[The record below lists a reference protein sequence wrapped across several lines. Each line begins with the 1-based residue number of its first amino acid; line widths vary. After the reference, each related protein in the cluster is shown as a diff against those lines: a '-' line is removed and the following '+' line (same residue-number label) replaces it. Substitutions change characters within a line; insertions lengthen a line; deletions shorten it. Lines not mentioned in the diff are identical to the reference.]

1 MRKRL
6 IDSLFLFL
14 FLGEILCL
22 SLFLLVSSI
31 IIWMLLFRALKTIPS
46 TKILLNGNCSPSE
59 FKSSFV
65 IRRALHIMN

>member
-22 SLFLLVSSI
+22 FV
-31 IIWMLLFRALKTIPS
+31 
-46 TKILLNGNCSPSE
+46 
-59 FKSSFV
+59 KSSSSRKNSLPSRNRCSRNMG
-65 IRRALHIMN
+65 ICPCG